1 MAYGKIGWYFCVA
14 DSTFHRTLQA
24 QLSAVSPW
32 ISRATQNQ
40 VTQRSH
46 HSRWRGTRCATAKG
60 SFLWA
65 NSGSKIHQV
74 QRWLC
79 HQIKSRKV
87 NGGFTYHLFPGLLYL
102 LHFIYLVYLG
112 LFKQQWRSSAD
123 VQNILHHKS
132 TWVSNYKPFGIP
144 PFFLRP
150 PKITKS
156 KWPKSSTSQHPS
168 TPPKK
173 TKKNLQ
179 NPEKKMPA
187 KLLVLYIHPM
197 GILLMQKVPC
207 HLYKGL
213 PRPSSEVQK
222 HTARWRWTSAAEGNR
237 WWGCTPSRVFRR
249 NFTTNSAKGSKKLQK
264 QGEGFFWG
272 WGKKNIWMGTNH
284 LALAAVFSFGI
295 GWFFFIGMEVMGA
308 QRKHPRFVSDLA
320 VDAI

>member
-173 TKKNLQ
+173 TKKKS
-179 NPEKKMPA
+179 PKPWKKNACQASGALHSPNG
-187 KLLVLYIHPM
+187 HPF
-197 GILLMQKVPC
+197 
-207 HLYKGL
+207 
-213 PRPSSEVQK
+213 
-222 HTARWRWTSAAEGNR
+222 N
-237 WWGCTPSRVFRR
+237 
-249 NFTTNSAKGSKKLQK
+249 AKGSLSPV
-264 QGEGFFWG
+264 QGIASPIKWG
-272 WGKKNIWMGTNH
+272 AKAHRAMTLN
-284 LALAAVFSFGI
+284 FGR
-295 GWFFFIGMEVMGA
+295 WRE
-308 QRKHPRFVSDLA
+308 
-320 VDAI
+320 